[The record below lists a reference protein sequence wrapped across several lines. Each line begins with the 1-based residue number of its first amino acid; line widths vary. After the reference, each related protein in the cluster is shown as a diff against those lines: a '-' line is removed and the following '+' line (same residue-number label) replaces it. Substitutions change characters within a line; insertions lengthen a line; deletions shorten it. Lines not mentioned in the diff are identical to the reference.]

1 MGKKFWKWN
10 NSVDSKNSELILEGP
25 ISDVTWWGDEV
36 TPQDFRDE
44 LAEHKGDITVV
55 INSGG
60 GDVFAGMSIYDSL
73 NQHEGA
79 VTVRVSGLAASIA
92 SVVAMAADK
101 IIMAPGSMMMIHKPW
116 GMVIGDTND
125 LDKYK
130 EVLSGIENSIIPI
143 YANRTG
149 LSEDTIKDMLES
161 ETWMTAEEAVDKG
174 FADEAVEAKQ
184 KMSISDAIKNAING
198 EFALSMSATK
208 KSLEDLAAKITQADN
223 EDSKETEA
231 KVVAEVKEEVK
242 EEVKTTVKEQEMT
255 EVKEAVTA
263 NEEVVTEAKIKEIAQ
278 DQVLPQAQ
286 AKVEVVT
293 NRDYLKS
300 EESVNDFAK
309 VLIQNAGRS
318 TAEVQNAWKKKL
330 GANNAVSNPTHFD
343 LPEPLV
349 SEIVDTIENSQIWGL
364 FNHTG
369 LDTFRVD
376 FDETDPNTDTS
387 RAGQWKRGA
396 TKSEQVLTFDKR
408 VITADYIYKYLKID
422 KKTLRENQSSGAL
435 LRFVMRELP
444 QRIVREMERA
454 AVIGDGRSGGREIT
468 SFTSI
473 KSDVI
478 ANNEFASSYTA
489 TGTETLAESVARAK
503 DKILADGSIYLIAKK
518 GFSTEALFEKNT
530 QGDLIFPIGTSAAN
544 IFQVAGVIEPSW
556 FNDLTDTTN
565 DAYLVVPSAYKTVG
579 DNSISAFTNFLLS
592 TNTTEYLQE
601 IYKGGALSEL
611 KSAVGIAT
619 GYSS

>member
-1 MGKKFWKWN
+1 MSKKFWKWN

-25 ISDVTWWGDEV
+25 ISDMTWWGDEV

-161 ETWMTAEEAVDKG
+161 ETWMTADEAVEKG
-174 FADEAVEAKQ
+174 FADEAIEAKQ
-184 KMSISDAIKNAING
+184 KMSISDAIKNAMNS

-223 EDSKETEA
+223 EDSKETEV
-231 KVVAEVKEEVK
+231 KVVAEVK
-242 EEVKTTVKEQEMT
+242 EVKTTVKEQEMSDLKE
-255 EVKEAVTA
+255 EVKTKAKA
-263 NEEVVTEAKIKEIAQ
+263 EVKEIAQ

-286 AKVEVVT
+286 AKVEVVA
-293 NRDYLKS
+293 NSDYLKS
-300 EESVNDFAK
+300 EQSISDFAE
-309 VLIQNAGRS
+309 VLARNA
-318 TAEVQNAWKKKL
+318 TPADVKAAWQKKL
-330 GANNAVSNPTHFD
+330 AKNAVSNPTHFD

-349 SEIVDTIENSQIWGL
+349 SEIVDTIENSQIYSL

-369 LDTFRVD
+369 LDTYRVD
-376 FDETDPNTDTS
+376 WDETDPNTDTS
-387 RAGQWKRGA
+387 RAGQWNRGD
-396 TKSEQVLTFDKR
+396 TKDEQVLTFDKR

-444 QRIVREMERA
+444 QRIIREIERA
-454 AVIGDGRSGGREIT
+454 AIIGDGRSGGREIT
-468 SFTSI
+468 SFVSV
-473 KSDVI
+473 KEDVT
-478 ANNEFASSYTA
+478 ANNAFASSYVA

-503 DKILADGSIYLIAKK
+503 DQILADGAVYLIAKK
-518 GFSTEALFEKNT
+518 GFTTEALFEKNNN
-530 QGDLIFPIGTSAAN
+530 GDPIFPIGTTGDA
-544 IFQVAGVIEPSW
+544 IFRVAGVIEPSW

-579 DNSISAFTNFLLS
+579 DNSISAFSNFLLS
-592 TNTTEYLQE
+592 TNTNEYLQE
-601 IYKGGALSEL
+601 IYKGGALAEM
-611 KSAVGIAT
+611 KAAVGIAT